1 MNMKPDAETMSNIR
15 VSRETLEIVDALA
28 KLVLELYERYEQGF
42 GFMLIRDIPA
52 ELLKEFDEKIVKPFY
67 PGGHSKAVQ
76 DLMRNTIREREKVK
90 TS

>member
-1 MNMKPDAETMSNIR
+1 MKPDADTIPHIR

-28 KLVLELYERYEQGF
+28 KLVLELLERSEQGF
-42 GFMLIRDIPA
+42 EFMLIRNIPA

-76 DLMRNTIREREKVK
+76 DLMRQTIREHQE
-90 TS
+90 